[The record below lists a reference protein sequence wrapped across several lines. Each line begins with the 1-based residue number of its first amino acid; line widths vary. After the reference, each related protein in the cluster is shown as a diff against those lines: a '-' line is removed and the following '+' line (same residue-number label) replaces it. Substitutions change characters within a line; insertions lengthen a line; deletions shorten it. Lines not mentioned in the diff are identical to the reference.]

1 MHRSCAALASLM
13 LTLTACAALP
23 AGAGTRDL
31 HGTVA
36 TTRWHVKPGSSTEC
50 FDGEGL
56 LPPRISPGDPV
67 LVTGPDGQLL
77 GKGALGEPDKVIP
90 NDLAVPSQC
99 RFPFTIADVPDDL
112 DLYQVALGSDPD
124 RAVVF
129 TRSDLEADNWSVSLT
144 LN

>member
-1 MHRSCAALASLM
+1 MHRSSAALAGVM
-13 LTLTACAALP
+13 LTLTACSAIP
-23 AGAGTRDL
+23 AGTRDL
-31 HGTVA
+31 QGTVA

-99 RFPFTIADVPDDL
+99 RFPFTITDVPDDL
-112 DLYQVALGSDPD
+112 DLCQVALGSDPD
-124 RAVVF
+124 RVVVF